1 MYRVRGAHNAVKL
14 DRFTSSLSNT
24 LLSTTSTSQDN
35 TSSTSLTKRKHA
47 IDSTSTTATST
58 VQQSSSKAA
67 ERKRASES
75 SLLAGGVNLKRSLS
89 AENPTISATTKDG
102 RKSSDS
108 ENTLPVGI
116 TRRCASALPADNST
130 RRRDNLASSTTA
142 NASQISGNLTSTSL
156 PNVATSTSL
165 PNVAMDTNKVNKKL
179 ERGSSCSSEEYV
191 EIFENLNLAGT
202 LPSTSPVP
210 DPNGIIVE
218 LTEKQASH
226 EIGSSSESFSSVE
239 TLNENDLD

>member
-108 ENTLPVGI
+108 ENTLPVGM

-142 NASQISGNLTSTSL
+142 NASQISGNL
-156 PNVATSTSL
+156 TSTSL